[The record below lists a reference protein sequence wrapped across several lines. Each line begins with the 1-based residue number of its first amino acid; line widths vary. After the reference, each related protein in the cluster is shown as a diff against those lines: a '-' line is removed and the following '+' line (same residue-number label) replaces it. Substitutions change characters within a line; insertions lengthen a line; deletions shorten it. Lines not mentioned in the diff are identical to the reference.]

1 VLHALSHRQ
10 ELEIVGQR
18 NVGVERLEAEAME
31 IFMNHRQ
38 RVLFEKFDAIEP
50 IAQRHGEIRKRPG
63 ALLVAGDGRHQ
74 RVPRGRNHGRAAAVV
89 EVFDL
94 RVAVAA
100 EPFRPTH
107 AADQNPTRATSAER
121 HGLIEVVTFPA
132 SDTRGRRAGAVLVQG
147 AGHDFRGAGR
157 LRFAADHDAVQIAAN
172 PADAQT
178 IEGNANRDLSGVR
191 MHGVRRGVELACE
204 TAFMFDARPA

>member
-1 VLHALSHRQ
+1 
-10 ELEIVGQR
+10 
-18 NVGVERLEAEAME
+18 
-31 IFMNHRQ
+31 MNHRQ
-38 RVLFEKFDAIEP
+38 RVLFEKLDAIEP
-50 IAQRHGEIRKRPG
+50 IAQRHGEIRQRPG
-63 ALLVAGDGRHQ
+63 ALLVAGNRRHQ

-94 RVAVAA
+94 RMAVAA
-100 EPFRPTH
+100 KPFRPTH

-121 HGLIEVVTFPA
+121 HGLVEIVTFPA
-132 SDTRGRRAGAVLVQG
+132 SDPRGRRAGALLVQRTCDHFG
-147 AGHDFRGAGR
+147 GAGR
-157 LRFAADHDAVQIAAN
+157 LRFAAEDDAVQIAAN

-191 MHGVRRGVELACE
+191 HGGRRRVELAGE